1 MIDQPQPTYNE
12 TLQKTVLMM
21 DGSEYDYEIKAT
33 LRILSTRQKQE
44 LINIYKKRLEILGDW
59 KN

>member
-21 DGSEYDYEIKAT
+21 DDSEYDYEIKHT
-33 LRILSTRQKQE
+33 LRILSARQKQE
-44 LINIYKKRLEILGDW
+44 LINIYKKRLEVLGGW

>member
-21 DGSEYDYEIKAT
+21 DDSEYDYEIKHT
-33 LRILSTRQKQE
+33 LRILSARQKQE